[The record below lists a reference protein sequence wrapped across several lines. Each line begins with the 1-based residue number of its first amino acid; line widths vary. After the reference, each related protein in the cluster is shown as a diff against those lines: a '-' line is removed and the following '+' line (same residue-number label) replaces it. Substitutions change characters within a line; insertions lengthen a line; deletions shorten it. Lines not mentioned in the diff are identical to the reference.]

1 MNEPMNTPILW
12 LDLSRKPAPYS
23 ISWMQLQLFVQDFG
37 RPPICINFISY
48 HTLCVCVH
56 IFFKIH
62 KYYISDFMCLRNKLT
77 LVSQTVF
84 VFCSERG
91 AANTSSIIFQF
102 CGKLT
107 TLLQSF
113 ENTTLELNEFLQKV
127 ILNNYSFS
135 LFLGCRVF
143 CQVTYSASEKVNFRC
158 ICFVEIK
165 TKLTI

>member
-1 MNEPMNTPILW
+1 M
-12 LDLSRKPAPYS
+12 
-23 ISWMQLQLFVQDFG
+23 
-37 RPPICINFISY
+37 
-48 HTLCVCVH
+48 CVH

-91 AANTSSIIFQF
+91 AANIWSVIFQF

-113 ENTTLELNEFLQKV
+113 ENTGLELKFLQKV
-127 ILNNYSFS
+127 ILRHSSFS
-135 LFLGCRVF
+135 LFLGC
-143 CQVTYSASEKVNFRC
+143 
-158 ICFVEIK
+158 
-165 TKLTI
+165 

>member
-12 LDLSRKPAPYS
+12 LDLSRKPAPCS

-91 AANTSSIIFQF
+91 AANIWSVIFQF
-102 CGKLT
+102 CGKFT

-113 ENTTLELNEFLQKV
+113 ENTGLELKFLQKV
-127 ILNNYSFS
+127 ILRHSSFS
-135 LFLGCRVF
+135 LFLGC
-143 CQVTYSASEKVNFRC
+143 
-158 ICFVEIK
+158 
-165 TKLTI
+165 